1 MTEEEAWQIA
11 QTLNVSRESW
21 SRVARFVDLAL
32 TWQRR
37 INLVSPASVDDIW
50 RRHVID
56 SLQLLPHLPA
66 AAKAFADLGSGSGF
80 PALPL
85 AIASGLDVHMYESN
99 GKKAAFLREALRI
112 CAVPGTVHL
121 MRLENVSRQTLPP
134 VQVVTARA
142 LAPLAV
148 LLGWA
153 EPFLKSGA
161 RGLFH
166 KGQDIGAELTQAA
179 KSWRIQFRTHQ
190 SLTDSRAVI
199 LEVEEAARV

>member
-142 LAPLAV
+142 LAPLDV

>member
-1 MTEEEAWQIA
+1 MTEKEAWQIA

-142 LAPLAV
+142 LAPLDV